1 MVAKIPF
8 KVCCEIEKN
17 ESTSCNMSD
26 VSAQRLLFSL
36 DRLGRLGAEWFAAIS
51 SETQKWGSDE
61 SEGGCGRRSC
71 LISHKEVWQASNGA
85 PKNKDILSIYLQ
97 YLCTVSID
105 SILYNI
111 LTVVNCLHCKPLS
124 KNRLQKPSCTILYS
138 CHQFTCHL
146 YRFLLQLK
154 VGLNYHL
161 VIMNWNQSL
170 YLYHTIIFLSLSC
183 SFFNLHR
190 KLVMS
195 NFIYTCSHQE
205 RFKG

>member
-1 MVAKIPF
+1 
-8 KVCCEIEKN
+8 
-17 ESTSCNMSD
+17 MSD
-26 VSAQRLLFSL
+26 VSAQCLLFSL

-61 SEGGCGRRSC
+61 SEGGRGRRSF
-71 LISHKEVWQASNGA
+71 LISHKEVWQTSNGA
-85 PKNKDILSIYLQ
+85 PKNKDVLSINLQ
-97 YLCTVSID
+97 YLCIYVCMYVYVCLSRQKD

-111 LTVVNCLHCKPLS
+111 LTVVNCFHCKPLS
-124 KNRLQKPSCTILYS
+124 KTRLQKPSCTILYL
-138 CHQFTCHL
+138 CHQFTCHF

-161 VIMNWNQSL
+161 VIMKWNQSL

-190 KLVMS
+190 KLVKS